1 MDIISFVILIIIVGI
16 LVGIIIIPTIFVEN
30 LKKNE
35 NTKKILKK
43 NFLWADVQ
51 TFLWFA
57 LLLLLMMVVIFLF
70 TGLGNLLF

>member
-43 NFLWADVQ
+43 NFLWADGQ
-51 TFLWFA
+51 TFLWGA
-57 LLLLLMMVVIFLF
+57 LLLSLMMVVIFIF
-70 TGLGNLLF
+70 TGLDNLLF